1 MFFFVWTRGS
11 LLRMRYDHFMKLGWK
26 VLIPVSLAW
35 LVAVTLI
42 QGVTT
47 FAELSRQQLFIGI
60 GVAFLVAMVVVLLI
74 GDRTPPEDEEP
85 RDGEFIRPDEEF
97 DAFAGGFPVPP
108 LPGQSLPPS
117 PRAKRVTAKEAD
129 RD

>member
-1 MFFFVWTRGS
+1 
-11 LLRMRYDHFMKLGWK
+11 MRYDHFMKLGWK

-74 GDRTPPEDEEP
+74 GDRTPPEGEEP